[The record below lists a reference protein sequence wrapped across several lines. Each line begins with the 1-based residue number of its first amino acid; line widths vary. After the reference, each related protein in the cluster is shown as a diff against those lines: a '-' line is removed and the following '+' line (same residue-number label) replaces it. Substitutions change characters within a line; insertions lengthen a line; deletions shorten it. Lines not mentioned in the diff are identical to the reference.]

1 MTDSFNNP
9 VFLITGASSGIGA
22 AVAQIIAHHCPTAR
36 LALTGRDARKL
47 QAVAD
52 TLTALETAPLLLTGD
67 VTQHTTA
74 VQWVTETVNTFG
86 QLDCLVN
93 NAGVCGSIGLVQEVS
108 SEMIDRMIDT
118 NLKGPLYLIQAA
130 LSQAMVA
137 QRSGTIININSVA
150 GITAYPYWAVYD
162 ASKFGLRALTEAVAE
177 EQRGNNI
184 RVMGIYPA
192 AVDTPLW
199 HTIDPNH
206 TPDKGGMLT
215 AQHVADAVWYTW
227 QQPAHCHVK
236 ELVLSALNPSV

>member
-1 MTDSFNNP
+1 MTETFNTP

-22 AVAQIIAHHCPTAR
+22 AIAQTIAQHCPTAR
-36 LALTGRDARKL
+36 LALTGRDTLKL
-47 QAVAD
+47 QAVAT
-52 TLTALETAPLLLTGD
+52 TLTTLETPPLLLTGD
-67 VTQHTTA
+67 ITSPATSTE
-74 VQWVTETVNTFG
+74 WVTNTLNAFG
-86 QLDCLVN
+86 RLDCLVN
-93 NAGVCGSIGLVQEVS
+93 NAGVCCSIGLVQEVS
-108 SEMIDRMIDT
+108 PQMIDRMIDT
-118 NLKGPLYLIQAA
+118 NLKGPLYLMQAA

-184 RVMGIYPA
+184 RVVGIYPA

-199 HTIDPNH
+199 QTIDPNH
-206 TPDKGGMLT
+206 TPDKAGMLT

-227 QQPAHCHVK
+227 QQPPHCHIK